1 MNSILE
7 QIGKVGLV
15 PVIKIKDPQK
25 AVPLAKS
32 LKKGGVP
39 VAEVTFRTEA
49 AAKAIEN
56 IATTLPDII
65 LGAGTVLSVEQAKTA
80 VAAGAKYIIT
90 PGFDEKVVGYCVE
103 HGIPVTPGCSNASEV
118 TKAVGFGLEVVK
130 FFPAEALGGIKVL
143 KALAG
148 PFPNIKYIPT
158 GGIGPHNLLDYIS
171 INKVL
176 ACGGSW
182 MVPDNLVESEDWEG
196 ITRLARQAVIS
207 MLAPEVS
214 QIQISETEQNNVLA
228 TLMSELI
235 NKPFA
240 NAEGQNL
247 VTISV
252 TSIERLEN
260 FLILLGLKTIK
271 QDSSIRLAD
280 SLSGFNIRFTNKN

>member
-1 MNSILE
+1 MNSVLE

-25 AVPLAKS
+25 AMPLANA

-56 IATTLPDII
+56 IATNLPDII

-80 VAAGAKYIIT
+80 VAAGARYIIT
-90 PGFDEKVVGYCVE
+90 PGFDEKVVSYCIE
-103 HGIPVTPGCSNASEV
+103 QNIPVTPGCSNASDV

-130 FFPAEALGGIKVL
+130 FFPAEASGGIKVL

-148 PFPNIKYIPT
+148 PFPNMKYIPT

-171 INKVL
+171 FKKVL

-182 MVPDNLVESEDWEG
+182 MVPDDLVEREDWEG
-196 ITRLARQAVIS
+196 ITRLAQQAVIS
-207 MLAPEVS
+207 MLNPRIS
-214 QIQISETEQNNVLA
+214 QIELNLKGQSSGLA
-228 TLMSELI
+228 SLVSELI
-235 NKPFA
+235 NKPVNTA
-240 NAEGQNL
+240 GQNT

-252 TSIERLEN
+252 TNIDRLEN
-260 FLILLGLKTIK
+260 FLNLLGFETIK
-271 QDSSIRLAD
+271 QDSSISLVD
-280 SLSGFNIRFTNKN
+280 NLSGFKIRFVNKD

>member
-25 AVPLAKS
+25 AVPLAMS